1 MISRHQLLG
10 TLLALGSVAAFPLGM
25 LGCQNQCQTLCSR
38 WYSYQNAACGAD
50 YEAVDLNR
58 CLDDYKSLTPGD
70 PEAQACGFYMDFVEQ
85 LDEEEQ
91 GFCGELA
98 SSEGA
103 FAFTLV
109 ETAPEDGT

>member
-1 MISRHQLLG
+1 MNSRHQLPG
-10 TLLALGSVAAFPLGM
+10 TLLALGTVATVLLGSF
-25 LGCQNQCQTLCSR
+25 GCQNQCQVLCSR
-38 WYSYQNAACGAD
+38 WYSYQNAACDAD

-91 GFCGELA
+91 GFCGDLA
-98 SSEGA
+98 SSDGA
-103 FAFTLV
+103 FTFSFVDA
-109 ETAPEDGT
+109 ESEDGT